1 MQSSQETIAIQS
13 DETKTSVA
21 KRPFLKRGSRMPV
34 SKIPAD
40 PFTPVVSA
48 IKNPARPARVTESA
62 AGTHDLERPPSTLE
76 DRPEPASASRP
87 MSTMRRPSRSKPPLP
102 AKLDT
107 QWDAIAAKHAD
118 DLEAFLRDMGSEAAS
133 VTDDGPSYVSDFAR
147 KHFSRDRLDESS
159 EPASSSTSF
168 RRQKAAVPAVTL
180 RTESAASVIYGE
192 PKQTPLSGRSTPS
205 VHESPVSSED
215 LRQKL
220 KELDAQ
226 VEKFK
231 KENEYCKKLR
241 LERETALAE
250 AQRYKERALKELEA
264 AEKDIEEQRQI
275 IMAEKRRMQA
285 DKDRGRSMVTQVR
298 ELMDENRLLKEQL
311 SVAEGEFAG
320 KTRKFK
326 AEINRLNNLLGELQ
340 KERAELDMELKSS
353 SLVLRDHQ
361 MLIEANRSR
370 TPRDILDTSS
380 RTCRDSVKPV
390 LLNTSSVIEK
400 ESPVNLTASYN
411 HPDGRVDRTFADG
424 RREATFPSG
433 LRKAIWP
440 SGAAIVH
447 FPNRDIKETSPEG
460 VVTYKYYST
469 GCVQTTYPD
478 GLEVLRFTS
487 GQIEKHFPDGTK
499 EIHFP
504 NQMVKLIAPDGREE
518 LLVRE

>member
-1 MQSSQETIAIQS
+1 MQSPQETSALQS
-13 DETKTSVA
+13 DETKTLVA
-21 KRPFLKRGSRMPV
+21 KRPFLKRGTRMPI

-48 IKNPARPARVTESA
+48 IKNPPRPARVTESA
-62 AGTHDLERPPSTLE
+62 AGTHDLERPASSLE
-76 DRPEPASASRP
+76 HRPEPGSASRA
-87 MSTMRRPSRSKPPLP
+87 MSAMRRPSRSKPPLP
-102 AKLDT
+102 EKLET
-107 QWDAIAAKHAD
+107 QWDTIAAKHAD
-118 DLEAFLRDMGSEAAS
+118 DLDAFLRDMGSEAAS
-133 VTDDGPSYVSDFAR
+133 ITDDGPSYASDFAR
-147 KHFSRDRLDESS
+147 KHFSRHRLNESI
-159 EPASSSTSF
+159 EPVSSSTSL
-168 RRQKAAVPAVTL
+168 RRQRAAVPAVTL

-192 PKQTPLSGRSTPS
+192 PKETPLSGRSTPS
-205 VHESPVSSED
+205 VQESPVSSED

-275 IMAEKRRMQA
+275 ITAEKRRMQT

-311 SVAEGEFAG
+311 SVTEAELAG
-320 KTRKFK
+320 KARKFK
-326 AEINRLNNLLGELQ
+326 AEINRLNNLLGESQ

-380 RTCRDSVKPV
+380 RTFRDSMKPV
-390 LLNTSSVIEK
+390 LNTSSVIEK

-447 FPNRDIKETSPEG
+447 FPNGDIKETSPEG

-487 GQIEKHFPDGTK
+487 GQVEKHFPDGTK
-499 EIHFP
+499 EIQFP

-518 LLVRE
+518 LIVRE